1 MESTQTPTA
10 RLQPEQA
17 ETLRSPRPLL
27 WWVGTFGGAFLG
39 GVLLFAVWAKMIDPS
54 AFADQIHTEGLD
66 FLLPARAVAL
76 IALALEA
83 GLGLALLLGVRKQW
97 VLIPA
102 TLLVAFFLSLTGR
115 AWWLAAHGLRDAAES
130 CGCFGNLIQRTPAQA
145 FWQDL
150 ALLVPALLLA
160 WVGRER
166 QRPTFPPARTAIA
179 AAGTLAILLFA
190 WKAPGLPLDDLA
202 TRLHPG
208 VQVGEACVGEGAQK
222 VCLDS
227 LIPEL
232 QRGENRVVMAKL
244 DDDTLIKAVDALN
257 AWANT
262 AGHPALWVLTSSTAE
277 QQRAFFWKWGPQF
290 QIREAPPE
298 LLRPLYRRLPR
309 SFDVKDGRVVRTF
322 AGLPPL
328 PPAADTHDTPMR
340 SSK

>member
-1 MESTQTPTA
+1 MESTQTSLAQKP
-10 RLQPEQA
+10 
-17 ETLRSPRPLL
+17 PRPLL
-27 WWVGTFGGAFLG
+27 WWVGTFAGAFLG
-39 GVLLFAVWAKMIDPS
+39 CVLLFAVWAKMIDPG
-54 AFADQIHTEGLD
+54 AFVTQIQTEGLD
-66 FLLPARAVAL
+66 FLIPARGVAL

-83 GLGLALLLGVRKQW
+83 GLGLALLLGVRRKW

-115 AWWLAAHGLRDAAES
+115 AWWLAAHGLREAGES
-130 CGCFGNLIQRTPAQA
+130 CGCFGNLVQRTPAQA

-166 QRPTFPPARTAIA
+166 RPPLFPPARTAVAVLGALA
-179 AAGTLAILLFA
+179 AVIFA
-190 WKAPGLPLDDLA
+190 WKAPELPLDDLA
-202 TRLHPG
+202 TRLRPG
-208 VQVGEACVGEGAQK
+208 IQVGGVCAGEGAQR

-232 QRGENRVVMAKL
+232 RQGENLVVMAKL
-244 DDDTLIKAVDALN
+244 DDDGLTKSVDALN
-257 AWANT
+257 AYAGT
-262 AGHPALWVLTSSTAE
+262 AGHPALWLLTSSTAE
-277 QQRAFFWKWGPQF
+277 QQRAFFWKWGPAF

-309 SFDVKDGRVVRTF
+309 SFTVRDGRVTRTF

-328 PPAADTHDTPMR
+328 SPAVSKDTSLR

>member
-1 MESTQTPTA
+1 MEPTQTPLA
-10 RLQPEQA
+10 RPRNA
-17 ETLRSPRPLL
+17 APKSPRPLL
-27 WWVGTFGGAFLG
+27 WWIGTFAGAFLG
-39 GVLLFAVWAKMIDPS
+39 CVLLVAVWAKMIDPG
-54 AFADQIHTEGLD
+54 AFVTQIQTEGLD
-66 FLLPARAVAL
+66 FLIPARGVAL

-83 GLGLALLLGVRKQW
+83 GLGLALLLGLRRKW

-115 AWWLAAHGLRDAAES
+115 AWWLAAHGLREAGES
-130 CGCFGNLIQRTPAQA
+130 CGCFGNLVQRTPAQA

-160 WVGRER
+160 WIGRER
-166 QRPTFPPARTAIA
+166 RPPLFPPARTAVAVLGALA
-179 AAGTLAILLFA
+179 AVIFA
-190 WKAPGLPLDDLA
+190 WKAPELPLDDLA
-202 TRLHPG
+202 TRLRPG
-208 VQVGEACVGEGAQK
+208 TQVGGVCAGEGAQR

-232 QRGENRVVMAKL
+232 RQGENLVVMAKL
-244 DDDTLIKAVDALN
+244 DDGGLTKSVDALN
-257 AWANT
+257 AYAGA
-262 AGHPALWVLTSSTAE
+262 AGHPALWLLTSSTAE
-277 QQRAFFWKWGPQF
+277 QQRAFFWKWGPTF

-309 SFDVKDGRVVRTF
+309 SFAVRDGRVTRTF

-328 PPAADTHDTPMR
+328 SPAASKDTSMR

>member
-1 MESTQTPTA
+1 MESTQTSLAQKP
-10 RLQPEQA
+10 
-17 ETLRSPRPLL
+17 PRPLL
-27 WWVGTFGGAFLG
+27 WWVGTFAGAFLG
-39 GVLLFAVWAKMIDPS
+39 CVLLFAVWAKMIDPG
-54 AFADQIHTEGLD
+54 AFVTQIQTEGLD
-66 FLLPARAVAL
+66 FLIPARGVAL

-83 GLGLALLLGVRKQW
+83 GLGLALLLGLRRKW

-115 AWWLAAHGLRDAAES
+115 AWWLAAHGLREAGES
-130 CGCFGNLIQRTPAQA
+130 CGCFGNLVQRTPAQA

-160 WVGRER
+160 WIGRER
-166 QRPTFPPARTAIA
+166 RPPLFPPARTAVAVLGALA
-179 AAGTLAILLFA
+179 AVIFA
-190 WKAPGLPLDDLA
+190 WKAPELPLDDLA
-202 TRLHPG
+202 TRLRPG
-208 VQVGEACVGEGAQK
+208 TQVGGVCAGEGAQR

-232 QRGENRVVMAKL
+232 RQGENLVVMAKL
-244 DDDTLIKAVDALN
+244 DDDGLTKSVDALN
-257 AWANT
+257 AYAGA
-262 AGHPALWVLTSSTAE
+262 AGHPALWLLTSSTAE
-277 QQRAFFWKWGPQF
+277 QQRAFFWKWGPRF

-309 SFDVKDGRVVRTF
+309 SFTVRDGRVTRTF

-328 PPAADTHDTPMR
+328 SPAASKDTSMR